1 MRPLFGP
8 LHKQDAN
15 MNAIATANACN
26 AANNTTIGAIV
37 VTRKIVDKIRRAV
50 VTSHF
55 ARSLSTAAAARAAGG
70 SAAGA
75 GAGAGGEA
83 AGGSAAGGE
92 AAGVGAGDSGAH

>member
-1 MRPLFGP
+1 
-8 LHKQDAN
+8 
-15 MNAIATANACN
+15 MNAIAAANACN

-55 ARSLSTAAAARAAGG
+55 ARSLSTAAKVGG
-70 SAAGA
+70 SAAGS
-75 GAGAGGEA
+75 EA
-83 AGGSAAGGE
+83 AGSEAAGAA

>member
-1 MRPLFGP
+1 
-8 LHKQDAN
+8 
-15 MNAIATANACN
+15 MNAIAAANACN

-55 ARSLSTAAAARAAGG
+55 ARSLSTAAKAGG
-70 SAAGA
+70 S
-75 GAGAGGEA
+75 
-83 AGGSAAGGE
+83 

>member
-15 MNAIATANACN
+15 LNAIAAANACN

-55 ARSLSTAAAARAAGG
+55 ARSLSTAAKVGG
-70 SAAGA
+70 SAAG
-75 GAGAGGEA
+75 GE
-83 AGGSAAGGE
+83 AAGGE